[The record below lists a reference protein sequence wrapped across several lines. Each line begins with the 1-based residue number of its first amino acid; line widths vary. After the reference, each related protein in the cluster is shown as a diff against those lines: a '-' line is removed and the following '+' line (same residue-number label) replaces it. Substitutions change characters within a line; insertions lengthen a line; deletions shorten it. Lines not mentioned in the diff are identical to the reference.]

1 MPRVE
6 SDYRIPPLHHLPLR
20 TAAGER
26 GLDVAY
32 ATAAGEVVHRE
43 VRDASSLIWFRDMPG
58 VGDMLR
64 LTERATVTVSCQF
77 TAPVSGRYGFWIGG
91 TGEVAL
97 QLNGERVAIF
107 NGEALDGDI
116 MGKLMQAP
124 ILALNFRY
132 RPGNP

>member
-1 MPRVE
+1 M
-6 SDYRIPPLHHLPLR
+6 
-20 TAAGER
+20 
-26 GLDVAY
+26 
-32 ATAAGEVVHRE
+32 
-43 VRDASSLIWFRDMPG
+43 RDASSLIWFRDMPG

-97 QLNGERVAIF
+97 QLNGERVATF

-124 ILALNFRY
+124 ILTLNFRY